1 MSLAQV
7 NNSVSEIDALR
18 NEVNELKDLIA
29 RLSDAGSSVAVN
41 MDSGAILQEV
51 VNSA

>member
-7 NNSVSEIDALR
+7 ETPVGEIDALR
-18 NEVNELKDLIA
+18 NEVNDLKDVIA
-29 RLSDAGSSVAVN
+29 RLSDAGVSVASN
-41 MDSGAILQEV
+41 LETGAVLQEV